1 MKVLF
6 ISFIYFIK
14 IRPIK
19 HIHVK
24 KKTENTMAKRK
35 KDRKYNGQ
43 KKKRQK
49 IQWPKEKRERKWQ
62 TVMYKTLPRKL

>member
-1 MKVLF
+1 MMKVLF

-19 HIHVK
+19 HTHVK

-35 KDRKYNGQ
+35 KG
-43 KKKRQK
+43 KKMTNNDVQNS
-49 IQWPKEKRERKWQ
+49 
-62 TVMYKTLPRKL
+62 T

>member
-6 ISFIYFIK
+6 VSFIYFIT

-19 HIHVK
+19 HVHVK

-35 KDRKYNGQ
+35 KDRKYNG
-43 KKKRQK
+43 
-49 IQWPKEKRERKWQ
+49 
-62 TVMYKTLPRKL
+62 